1 MEKSDLSELKN
12 IGKSSAKMLNEIG
25 VFTRNDISRY
35 GPVKIFHILKINGYP
50 VSMLM
55 VYALQGAIMN
65 LHWNSLP
72 EKLKKELREEV
83 ENTSIEGLEIG

>member
-1 MEKSDLSELKN
+1 
-12 IGKSSAKMLNEIG
+12 ML
-25 VFTRNDISRY
+25 
-35 GPVKIFHILKINGYP
+35 L
-50 VSMLM
+50 

-83 ENTSIEGLEIG
+83 ENTNIEGLEIG